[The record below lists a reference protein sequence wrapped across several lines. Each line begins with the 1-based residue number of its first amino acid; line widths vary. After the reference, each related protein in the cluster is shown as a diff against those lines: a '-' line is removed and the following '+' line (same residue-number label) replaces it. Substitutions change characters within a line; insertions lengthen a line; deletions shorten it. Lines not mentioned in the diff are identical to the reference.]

1 MTKNT
6 IPLDVKQHK
15 TRLYPLSPSLSH
27 TFQKPCFLVKFP
39 YKITPILL
47 FPTPFLA
54 LNDIQILCHSATN
67 VPSSMRNIRKEERKT
82 KANQPIKMCLILEIN
97 TLNTIAY
104 ACKHLIR
111 NRSYDVT

>member
-15 TRLYPLSPSLSH
+15 TRLYPLSPSLFH

-39 YKITPILL
+39 YKIMSILL

-54 LNDIQILCHSATN
+54 LNDIQILRLSATN
-67 VPSSMRNIRKEERKT
+67 VPFLYTQYPQRGKENKS
-82 KANQPIKMCLILEIN
+82 KSAYKNV
-97 TLNTIAY
+97 LNLGN
-104 ACKHLIR
+104 KHA
-111 NRSYDVT
+111 

>member
-1 MTKNT
+1 MTKNM

-15 TRLYPLSPSLSH
+15 TRLYPLSPSLFH
-27 TFQKPCFLVKFP
+27 TFQIPCFSVKFP

-67 VPSSMRNIRKEERKT
+67 VPFLHAQYPQRGKENKS
-82 KANQPIKMCLILEIN
+82 KSAYKNM
-97 TLNTIAY
+97 LNLGN
-104 ACKHLIR
+104 KHA
-111 NRSYDVT
+111 

>member
-1 MTKNT
+1 MTKNM

-15 TRLYPLSPSLSH
+15 TRLYPLSPSLFH
-27 TFQKPCFLVKFP
+27 TFQIPCFSVKFP

-67 VPSSMRNIRKEERKT
+67 VPFLYAQYPQRGKENKSES
-82 KANQPIKMCLILEIN
+82 
-97 TLNTIAY
+97 AY
-104 ACKHLIR
+104 KNVPNLGNKHA
-111 NRSYDVT
+111 

>member
-1 MTKNT
+1 MTKNM

-15 TRLYPLSPSLSH
+15 TRLYPLSPSLFH
-27 TFQKPCFLVKFP
+27 TFQIPCFSVKFP

-67 VPSSMRNIRKEERKT
+67 VPFLYAQYPQRGKENKSESAYK
-82 KANQPIKMCLILEIN
+82 NM
-97 TLNTIAY
+97 LNLGN
-104 ACKHLIR
+104 KHA
-111 NRSYDVT
+111 